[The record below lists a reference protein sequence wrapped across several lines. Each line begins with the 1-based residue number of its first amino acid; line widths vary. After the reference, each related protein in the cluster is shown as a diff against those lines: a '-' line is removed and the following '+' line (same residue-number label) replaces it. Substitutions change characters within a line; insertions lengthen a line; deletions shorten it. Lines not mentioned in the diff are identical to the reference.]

1 MEHEIIRV
9 ACSKPPRGR
18 LAALGARK
26 TVTRPAKRI
35 KTSKENTENRSAG
48 VSVCVPP
55 PNDQGTGRV
64 PLTQAQARP
73 PTPEEFGERERVA
86 LEIRLGVNVDSE
98 NVQFVLS
105 SKTTDIYVLVD
116 GKPKTKRS
124 KKLPSVYASVLA
136 PLMDKGLATLEFK
149 SIGCPGYI
157 HVEVVG
163 TKLQPILP
171 PAVQELES
179 AWED

>member
-9 ACSKPPRGR
+9 AYSKPPRGR
-18 LAALGARK
+18 LAALGARN

-55 PNDQGTGRV
+55 PNDQGTGLV

-105 SKTTDIYVLVD
+105 SKKTDIYVLVD
-116 GKPKTKRS
+116 GKRFT
-124 KKLPSVYASVLA
+124 KLPSIYAIHLA
-136 PLMDKGLATLEFK
+136 PLMSNGGATLEFK
-149 SIGCPGYI
+149 GIGCPGYI
-157 HVEVVG
+157 NVEVAG
-163 TKLQPILP
+163 TKFARTLP
-171 PAVQELES
+171 PAVHELEN
-179 AWED
+179 AWEWAD

>member
-55 PNDQGTGRV
+55 PNDQGTGLV
-64 PLTQAQARP
+64 PLTQAQAGAELP
-73 PTPEEFGERERVA
+73 AAEGGEPERVA
-86 LEIRLGVNVDSE
+86 LEIRLKVDSE
-98 NVQFVLS
+98 NVQFVLGN
-105 SKTTDIYVLVD
+105 KKRDIYVLVD
-116 GKPKTKRS
+116 GKRS
-124 KKLPSVYASVLA
+124 TKLPSTYATRLA
-136 PLMDKGLATLEFK
+136 PLMSCGGATLEFK
-149 SIGCPGYI
+149 GIGCPGYI

-163 TKLQPILP
+163 TKVARTLP
-171 PAVQELES
+171 PYVHALEN
-179 AWED
+179 AWEWAD